1 MDQVDMHSITCFRD
15 AEFTSRSR
23 YVTEDDEQEYMSI
36 LDDIN
41 NRLFKLIQTLL
52 TKLQS
57 LGDTSKMIDAQLLQ
71 SIIVCAQYTL

>member
-1 MDQVDMHSITCFRD
+1 MDKVDMHSSTCFRD

-23 YVTEDDEQEYMSI
+23 YVTEDDEHEYMSI

-57 LGDTSKMIDAQLLQ
+57 LQDETSKIIDAQLLQ
-71 SIIVCAQYTL
+71 